1 MDIRNFIKNI
11 RNQSRENT
19 CSVLTEFVNILDFR
33 NSEHRFLYEQAMA
46 RVFRENMVGFSKSF
60 QNQTLEFARVRK
72 CCCKGSLFN
81 NLCEL
86 IYPPD
91 NNAKIGRANLEGEA
105 VFYCSNYPGTSI
117 FEVRPKLGDWIATTT
132 FKNNRSDMKSIVIG
146 ADVNSLEIYSEL
158 PSYIQGIHDFLKEIF
173 IEEIESGNEHNYYK
187 TASICKSFIGNTNS
201 IMYPSVA
208 SNLKGWN
215 YVFSTSEFISNF
227 EFVESRIQEITEY
240 RSPSE
245 FKVKCV
251 YIANSLDNFFDL
263 KWERHLPECE
273 GHNIDSMIYD

>member
-1 MDIRNFIKNI
+1 MDLINSIKNI

-19 CSVLTEFVNILDFR
+19 YSVLTEFVNLLNFR
-33 NSEHRFLYEQAMA
+33 NRKHRFLYEQTMA
-46 RVFRENMVGFSKSF
+46 RVFGENMSGFSQPF
-60 QNQTLEFARVRK
+60 DNHPLEFTRVRT

-86 IYPPD
+86 VYPPA
-91 NNAKIGRANLEGEA
+91 NRVKIGRANLEGEA
-105 VFYCSNYPGTSI
+105 VFYRSDDPGTSI

-132 FKNNRSDMKSIVIG
+132 FRNNKNNMRSIVIG
-146 ADVNSLEIYSEL
+146 ADVNSLKIFCEL
-158 PSYIQGIHDFLKEIF
+158 PPYIQGIHDFLREIF

-187 TASICKSFIGNTNS
+187 TASICKILIGNTNS
-201 IMYPSVA
+201 IKYPSVA

-215 YVFSTSEFISNF
+215 FVFSISEFKSYF

-245 FKVKCV
+245 FKVKCI
-251 YIANSLDNFFDL
+251 YKANSLDNFFDL
-263 KWERHLPECE
+263 KWKRNLPECE
-273 GHNIDSMIYD
+273 GHNINNMIY